1 MENSTSGFSDDVHFR
16 APADFLP
23 QVHLAARTHGMT
35 AASFMRNAIIEA
47 MRRQIKQTATPAKTV
62 G

>member
-1 MENSTSGFSDDVHFR
+1 MENSTSGFGADVHFR

-47 MRRQIKQTATPAKTV
+47 MQRLHETNRNP

>member
-1 MENSTSGFSDDVHFR
+1 MENSTSGFSDNVHFR

-23 QVHLAARTHGMT
+23 QVHLVARTHGMT

-47 MRRQIKQTATPAKTV
+47 MQRLHETNRNP